1 MRRRKRTCAG
11 RRARALRWT
20 ATPTTRRPSLLRSLP
35 TLPRLAS
42 FTPCARLLTGSA
54 APNGRR
60 LRPDRLRLAQGLHR
74 SLTLLHLSPPLL
86 RSLARSV
93 RSLGRSLRSNVP
105 RHRQPSPRPRARAPA
120 RANRLVN
127 VLSSLVCLLPPGPE
141 TPLNV
146 ISLSGQVREDGRARR
161 RRSATWPC
169 CVCATLTTP
178 PPSETALSATLSPAR
193 LAHAQVRCAARP
205 PQNC

>member
-1 MRRRKRTCAG
+1 MRNQKRTCAG

-35 TLPRLAS
+35 ALAPLAF
-42 FTPCARLLTGSA
+42 FTPCAQLLAGSTT
-54 APNGRR
+54 PNGRR

-74 SLTLLHLSPPLL
+74 SLALLHLTLPSL
-86 RSLARSV
+86 RSLRPLGSFVRSV
-93 RSLGRSLRSNVP
+93 APL
-105 RHRQPSPRPRARAPA
+105 HRAPTPATHPAPSARAPA
-120 RANRLVN
+120 GEIGRGFDCTKENQITATRKNALD
-127 VLSSLVCLLPPGPE
+127 
-141 TPLNV
+141 V

-178 PPSETALSATLSPAR
+178 PPSETAL
-193 LAHAQVRCAARP
+193 
-205 PQNC
+205 